1 MARKRKTTK
10 RRSRKSTKRRRGT
23 GSIITV
29 RKAGMGMLKGRAA
42 HIVPPI
48 IGGGVTG
55 LTALGIRWWLT
66 PDTEMKQNLYKF
78 AWLYGAGAG
87 LLSSGLLYLA
97 GGRKKAAMGPALA
110 AAASSLVVGL
120 AGYGYDMY
128 IERMAANAVAAAGT
142 EGLGAIVFQKMNGM
156 GSYGEDVSLRGR
168 RQLPRGTGA
177 IVPEYGGGMGAMRGI
192 DTTVFGTPGFG

>member
-1 MARKRKTTK
+1 MAKKRKTTK
-10 RRSRKSTKRRRGT
+10 RRSRKSTRRRGT

-29 RKAGMGMLKGRAA
+29 RKAGMGMFGKGNAK
-42 HIVPPI
+42 HFVPPLV
-48 IGGGVTG
+48 GGGVTG
-55 LTALGIRWWLT
+55 LTALGIRWWVT

-110 AAASSLVVGL
+110 AAASSLVTGL

-168 RQLPRGTGA
+168 RLPRGTGA
-177 IVPEYGGGMGAMRGI
+177 IVPEYGGMGAMRGI